1 VLLSTPICRIK
12 YISYVY
18 FRWPHLEKICREV
31 MHETDLNFEELMNV
45 RTKCNTQLRDFLTE
59 ISKKWFRDVDIY
71 INEAEFSL
79 HSHVSFDI
87 RTIYLNNIYIDEKSF
102 DLLIHHN
109 NDGHPMNYYFLLDEL
124 TSILEK
130 SKR

>member
-1 VLLSTPICRIK
+1 
-12 YISYVY
+12 
-18 FRWPHLEKICREV
+18 V

-45 RTKCNTQLRDFLTE
+45 RMKCNTQLRDFLTE

-79 HSHVSFDI
+79 HSHISFDI
-87 RTIYLNNIYIDEKSF
+87 RTVYLNNIYIDEKSF
-102 DLLIHHN
+102 DLLIRHN